1 MIETVRIQYKC
12 GHALVHYLTEANKQ
26 NRIDYC
32 ATIDCPKCEKAA
44 YLAEHAD
51 ENAQATEQAADWNK
65 THGCTALQG
74 SEKQISWAESIRHKI
89 LTGYIEQLQDM
100 QANGIDPTTFNKANS
115 IIEQRK
121 LESSARWWIEHRWAV
136 KLEKAL
142 EEVA

>member
-1 MIETVRIQYKC
+1 MIETVRVQYKC

-51 ENAQATEQAADWNK
+51 ENKQATEQAADWNK
-65 THGCTALQG
+65 THGCVQLEG
-74 SEKQISWAESIRHKI
+74 SEKQIAWAESIRQKM
-89 LTGYIEQLQDM
+89 LTAYLTDLEELKKNG
-100 QANGIDPTTFNKANS
+100 ANQETISHANR

-121 LESSARWWIEHRWAV
+121 RESSGKWWIEHRWAM

-142 EEVA
+142 EEE